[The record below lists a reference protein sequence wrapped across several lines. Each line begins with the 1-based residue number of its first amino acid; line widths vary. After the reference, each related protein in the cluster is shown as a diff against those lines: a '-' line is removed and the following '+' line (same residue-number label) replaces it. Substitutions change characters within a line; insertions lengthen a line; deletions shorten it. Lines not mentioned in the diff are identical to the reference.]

1 MKELKR
7 LKLTKLSLEDLAE
20 KQMDALRGGYNC
32 GCGCHY
38 AFDEG
43 SSKADNYNANRAG
56 GKDSYGGNKVCG
68 SGTSVPQGQ
77 TTHGQ

>member
-20 KQMDALRGGYNC
+20 KQMDALRGGYKC

-38 AFDEG
+38 EHISG
-43 SSKADNYNANRAG
+43 SITAENYRSNLAG
-56 GKDSYGGNKVCG
+56 GLDSYGGNKVCG
-68 SGTSVPQGQ
+68 DGDSVPQGQ
-77 TTHGQ
+77 TTHGR

>member
-1 MKELKR
+1 MKELKK

-38 AFDEG
+38 SFGYGG
-43 SSKADNYNANRAG
+43 SPKAENYNANLARG
-56 GKDSYGGNKVCG
+56 LNSYGGNIACG
-68 SGTSVPQGQ
+68 S
-77 TTHGQ
+77 THDEAIHSTH